1 MIGLLLILTYIEPSF
16 LSHLSQNHMWS
27 PGNAA
32 SPYSPLALWR
42 WHLIRACVWLVDS
55 ICRYVMLCHRMP
67 AIIYA
72 KLPQWSHAKLHTP
85 SKYWVSS
92 GLHSTS
98 LLPMSTSPFGTP
110 CYISTLQVNFPFSLL
125 CKVSNITYQWL
136 TLETGRSRVKGVG
149 SGSGA
154 RIDFYGQIYAA
165 ITNHLGPLLTGPHHW
180 DTSTDCSVRMCVCVG
195 LKLTYP

>member
-1 MIGLLLILTYIEPSF
+1 MGLLLILTHNEPSF
-16 LSHLSQNHMWS
+16 LSYLSQNHMWS

-55 ICRYVMLCHRMP
+55 ICRYVTLCHRMP

-85 SKYWVSS
+85 SKFWVSS
-92 GLHSTS
+92 GHQY
-98 LLPMSTSPFGTP
+98 TSPYPTCTSPSATFVIFLL
-110 CYISTLQVNFPFSLL
+110 CRLIFLFSLL

-136 TLETGRSRVKGVG
+136 TLETGMARGKGAG
-149 SGSGA
+149 LGWGA

-165 ITNHLGPLLTGPHHW
+165 ITNHLGPLLTGPHHL
-180 DTSTDCSVRMCVCVG
+180 DTSADCRMRICVCG
-195 LKLTYP
+195 